1 MHWQTNR
8 SLYFS
13 HHACDRLR
21 SILNDG
27 LFMSS
32 HGSSRTRGHRHD
44 SLPSFISDPTVVR
57 VHGMLSLRACV
68 CGSRGFVGG
77 TSGLNATERAW
88 KWRNKGLLIYLFTCT
103 NRNLINLSVSYS
115 VLRVWRKVWRLS
127 RGFTCSTTR
136 TRRTSD
142 TASLHVHK
150 DPAYFSPVINHL
162 ETLITA
168 YIKHG
173 MKFEFYSLHFMHFSY
188 CDILFVGFHRH
199 VLM

>member
-1 MHWQTNR
+1 MRSSAVDPEWRAVHVISRFITNSR
-8 SLYFS
+8 SSPRFASLI
-13 HHACDRLR
+13 HIR
-21 SILNDG
+21 SDG
-27 LFMSS
+27 
-32 HGSSRTRGHRHD
+32 RE
-44 SLPSFISDPTVVR
+44 
-57 VHGMLSLRACV
+57 
-68 CGSRGFVGG
+68 GSRHAVAAGLCLWLTGFCWWHIWFKCNRKSMKMKKCG
-77 TSGLNATERAW
+77 
-88 KWRNKGLLIYLFTCT
+88 IYLFTCT